1 MTSIE
6 GAPAARDV
14 PAGRAASPEPNTR
27 AGVLAALG
35 AYGMWGGFPLFFTL
49 LNGVDSA
56 SVVAHRTVFA
66 LIFVGAVLYFRKRF
80 VEVFAALRDRKT
92 VLVMAIST
100 VLLAINWLMFVWAV
114 ETGQVLQISFG
125 YFINPLVSIAIGMVF
140 LGERQNRMQTIAI
153 AIAVLAVVV
162 QSFGLGNI
170 PYVALTL
177 ALAFGLYGYCRKTVS
192 VGSAPGLFVE
202 TLLMTP
208 VALLY
213 MAWVL
218 VWSGPIHYTDPI
230 EVAALV
236 VSGPLT
242 ALALIFFAYAA
253 RQLRLTTIGMFQY
266 LAPSLHFLSA
276 VFILGEA
283 LTPLSLLSFVLVW
296 CSLAV
301 FTWDSWRQHRRRVAA
316 RLIV

>member
-6 GAPAARDV
+6 GAPAAHGAP
-14 PAGRAASPEPNTR
+14 PARAATPEPNTR

-49 LNGVDSA
+49 LNGVDSV
-56 SVVAHRTVFA
+56 SVVAHRTIFA

-80 VEVFAALRDRKT
+80 VEVLTALRDRKT
-92 VLVMAIST
+92 VLIMAVST
-100 VLLAINWLMFVWAV
+100 GLLAINWLMFVWAV

-153 AIAVLAVVV
+153 LIAVAAVVV

-208 VALLY
+208 LALGY
-213 MAWVL
+213 IGWVL
-218 VWSGPIHYTDPI
+218 VSAGPISYTDPI

-242 ALALIFFAYAA
+242 AVALIFFAYAT

-266 LAPSLHFLSA
+266 LAPSLHFVTA
-276 VFILGEA
+276 VFILGET
-283 LTPLSLLSFVLVW
+283 LNPLSLLSFVLVW

-301 FTWDSWRQHRRRVAA
+301 FSWDSWQQRQRRLAA
-316 RLIV
+316 RPVV